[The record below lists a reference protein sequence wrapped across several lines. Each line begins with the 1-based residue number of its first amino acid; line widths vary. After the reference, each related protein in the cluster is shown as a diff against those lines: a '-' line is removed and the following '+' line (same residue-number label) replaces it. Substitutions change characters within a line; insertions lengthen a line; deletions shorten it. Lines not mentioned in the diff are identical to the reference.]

1 MTSSIKAQIKALRI
15 QLQELCDE
23 YKATKSLSAKQGIRD
38 TEYRL
43 QRILM
48 SL

>member
-1 MTSSIKAQIKALRI
+1 MTSSQKSQVKALRA
-15 QLQELCDE
+15 QLQELTDE
-23 YKATKSLSAKQGIRD
+23 YNETKSLSAKQGIRD

>member
-1 MTSSIKAQIKALRI
+1 MSASKKAQIKALRI

-43 QRILM
+43 QRL
-48 SL
+48 LLG